1 MTFQVS
7 DEKERHFLN
16 LCDIDGGIMEPSY
29 SKGETWIKY
38 IGHLNLLYAKATRAI
53 TNHVPIGEYQLRF
66 FPRED
71 FSCPCRNYPIEPRC
85 HILHECKRYNKYWN
99 PRRDT
104 IGHFVAFLEFHENVF
119 SFSGSTT

>member
-7 DEKERHFLN
+7 DEKGRHFLN
-16 LCDIDGGIMEPSY
+16 LCDVDGGIMEPSY
-29 SKGETWIKY
+29 SKGGTWVKY
-38 IGHLNLLYAKATRAI
+38 IGHSNLLYAEATRAI

-104 IGHFVAFLEFHENVF
+104 IGHFVASLEFSENVF
-119 SFSGSTT
+119 SFSGSTA